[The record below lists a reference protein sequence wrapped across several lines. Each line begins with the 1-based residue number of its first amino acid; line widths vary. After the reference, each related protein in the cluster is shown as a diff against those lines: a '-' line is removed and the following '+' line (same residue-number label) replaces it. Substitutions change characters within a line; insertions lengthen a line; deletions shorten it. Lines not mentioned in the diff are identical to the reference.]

1 MLSKHVEISLCGVT
15 SKDMKAMATL
25 EHIEV
30 MELLVENEEETEV
43 MGEMGETEGVVPF
56 KRIRLINVRFN
67 LTRFFSSHRC
77 SALREIYLRDCEIPE
92 ESMKA
97 LAMNS
102 CETLESIV
110 IEEGSHSIAHN
121 VPPCFIHSIW
131 RSGDRN

>member
-43 MGEMGETEGVVPF
+43 MGETEGVVPF

-67 LTRFFSSHRC
+67 
-77 SALREIYLRDCEIPE
+77 
-92 ESMKA
+92 
-97 LAMNS
+97 
-102 CETLESIV
+102 
-110 IEEGSHSIAHN
+110 
-121 VPPCFIHSIW
+121 
-131 RSGDRN
+131 